1 MRTRH
6 FIVVAIAAM
15 GLAGCKAHHTES
27 YYKAHPK
34 VWKAELARCEKA
46 KSLSSN
52 CKAVE
57 ALRISRISNP
67 KNNQVPSL
75 N

>member
-15 GLAGCKAHHTES
+15 GLAGCKAHHAES

-34 VWKAELARCEKA
+34 AWKAELAHCDKA
-46 KSLSSN
+46 KSSSSN
-52 CKAVE
+52 CKAAD
-57 ALRISRISNP
+57 ALRLSRISNP